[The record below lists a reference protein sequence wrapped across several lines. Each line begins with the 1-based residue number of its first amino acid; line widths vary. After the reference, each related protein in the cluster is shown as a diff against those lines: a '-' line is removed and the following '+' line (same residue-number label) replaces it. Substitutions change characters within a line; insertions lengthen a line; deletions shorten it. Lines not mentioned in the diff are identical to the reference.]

1 MERGSLE
8 APRSPEVPS
17 GMRDQSA
24 TMTRVH
30 VRIAIFAL
38 LAAFVALP
46 RLNASAQDPLAT
58 LDDDDIAAER
68 RAEFA
73 RVLAQA
79 RTYLT
84 EGATDPARLE
94 LADRACVN
102 AARLDGRSAEV
113 EMVWAR
119 VTITRGDVAGALR
132 HAERAATLAPRSF
145 DAQLLHASLLL
156 DIRDARRARIA
167 YERALALRTTSYEAR
182 LGLALSLRR
191 AGDAPGAA
199 EHLRRCTRDAPRRPE
214 AYFELGATLAQS
226 TVAAEASEGRAAYTR
241 FLSLAGTDPHYAA
254 AVRAARS
261 AQARAPARRWAPRQ
275 R

>member
-1 MERGSLE
+1 
-8 APRSPEVPS
+8 
-17 GMRDQSA
+17 
-24 TMTRVH
+24 VH
-30 VRIAIFAL
+30 VRTHIAVVAL
-38 LAAFVALP
+38 LAALIALP
-46 RLNASAQDPLAT
+46 RPTARAQDPLAT
-58 LDDDDIAAER
+58 LDDDEIAAER
-68 RAEFA
+68 RAELA

-79 RTYLT
+79 RTYLA
-84 EGATDPARLE
+84 EGAADPARLE

-145 DAQLLHASLLL
+145 EAQLLHASLLL
-156 DIRDARRARIA
+156 DIRDARRAKVA

-191 AGDAPGAA
+191 AGDTPAAA

-226 TVAAEASEGRAAYTR
+226 TVAAEAIEGRAAYTR
-241 FLSLAGTDPHYAA
+241 FLSLAGTDPRYAA

-261 AQARAPARRWAPRQ
+261 AQTTTPARRWAPRQ